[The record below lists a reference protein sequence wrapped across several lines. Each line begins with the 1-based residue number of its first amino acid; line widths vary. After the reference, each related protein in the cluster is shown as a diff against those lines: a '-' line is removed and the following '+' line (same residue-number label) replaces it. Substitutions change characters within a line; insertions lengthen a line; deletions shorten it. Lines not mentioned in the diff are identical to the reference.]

1 VTEPIFHITSAASWA
16 AAQSAGVYL
25 ADSLSSAGFIH
36 CSRVDQ
42 IIRVANNLYSGRSNL
57 VVLKLD
63 PSLLTS
69 AVKWEPGADK
79 ADELF
84 PHLYGP
90 LILEAV
96 VGVYDFPPGAD
107 GKFSLPWALLPA
119 SS

>member
-1 VTEPIFHITSAASWA
+1 VTEPIVHITSAASWA
-16 AAQSAGVYL
+16 AAKLAGVYL
-25 ADSLSSAGFIH
+25 ADSLTSAGFIH

-42 IIRVANNLYSGRSNL
+42 IIRVANNFYSGRSDL
-57 VVLKLD
+57 VILKLN

-69 AVKWEPGADK
+69 LVRWEPGADK

-90 LILEAV
+90 LNLEAV

-107 GKFSLPWALLPA
+107 GKFGLPRALVPA

>member
-1 VTEPIFHITSAASWA
+1 MTETIFHITSAASWA

-42 IIRVANNLYSGRSNL
+42 IIRVANNIYSGRFDL
-57 VVLKLD
+57 VVLKID

-69 AVKWEPGADK
+69 ALKWEPGADK

-90 LILEAV
+90 LNFEAV
-96 VGVYDFPPGAD
+96 VDVYDFPPGAD
-107 GKFSLPWALLPA
+107 GKFSLPRALVPVP
-119 SS
+119 S